1 MSFPI
6 PDLYYPMNICDTN
19 LNPTKQLVNWASGK
33 PVYDASLNSAYISTK
48 NYQCGLGSAEF
59 PKNEITGFGA
69 ATITSCV
76 NQTHGIAVS
85 QDQLKMIT
93 CNRISAIDQMSYA
106 TRTSITSTWST
117 FTQFGVTNRDV
128 WYYRCSLTADGKRG
142 VICSCSSLTN
152 VIGRVYFFTWTSTT
166 PSAPVLTL
174 DTINRYYRGVAIT
187 PDGSRLVA
195 CADTSVFFATWDANN
210 LNYTTFTQTIDTA
223 TYTTGTTFEGI
234 CISNTGDRIVYGD
247 SRIDQT
253 SSGWYISYW
262 NGTNYDQS
270 IMFRSVKETT
280 TLYRCAPRSA
290 CFSADASILFL
301 SYFND
306 LSGSIQYG
314 TYDSLLNT
322 YSNFKY
328 ISTTL
333 IPANLDVHGLCY
345 VDGITRGYLYA
356 SGAGT
361 ALMYTIPV
369 SYAYS
374 VVGTIGTVTTP
385 LVTIADFGCNSIA
398 VSQNQLR
405 MIISGNNGIYY
416 SSRANTD
423 VSWITPTKISTSI
436 TKMFVQGCITADGT
450 RGVAS
455 TKDGSQGGN
464 VYFFAWPISN
474 NPNPI
479 IDNTTSII
487 SNISGDYYAL
497 AMTPDGSRVVTA
509 ANNTIYLATWN
520 ETIVNY
526 SAFTPT
532 LESGVI
538 STGVRGLSISSD
550 GDRIVYGSS
559 ISTSSTNWYLAV
571 WNGTNYSAG
580 TVFNSKNKPTV
591 QVRSS
596 YFSTDASIL
605 YLSYALNVTGSIEY
619 GTYNPAS
626 KTYDNFTYIPT
637 SKIPASMDTHGL
649 CVVDSISGGSL
660 YAGTWGNGST
670 LAANTY
676 SLQLSYDC
684 SQNADVIKT
693 FGTATSPIS
702 SLPGSMTSYVGIAVS
717 QNQLR
722 MIFCGNP
729 NSLFS
734 SYRLDTNSQWTVSTN
749 HSTAGSGIYMMC
761 GLTDDGTRGV
771 ACNHTTGNVFCLK
784 WPLDSVAP
792 NSILPT
798 TDISRSYRGVAIT
811 PDGSRMV
818 ASTASKIYFATW
830 DVNTLNYSTFTVTP
844 QTSKSNNSD
853 LFGGISISSDGNR
866 IVYGEQQNSG
876 TNWYIAYWNG
886 ANYNAG
892 ITFNSGMSG
901 VPRASYFSADASILY
916 LSYTANLTGS
926 IQYGTYNKKTLLY
939 DNFKY
944 ISTTK
949 LPASLDTHG
958 LCVVDSIIGGSIYVA
973 TWGGTVAANTYCLP
987 FSYNTNYVALPAFKT
1002 GENGFTIATWF
1013 RSNNN
1018 QSLSRIFDF
1027 GSDTLTDSIHLYI
1040 DASGCLRYDQSNNEQ
1055 VILSSNP
1062 INDNTWHH
1070 IAITSAYAFPG
1081 FRASHVI
1088 IYLDGASVSETSE
1101 MFNYFDISC
1110 TSNYIGKSN
1119 WSINPPFYGNIDD
1132 FRFYKRVL
1140 TSAQITQLYTKDS
1153 TINHFVDCKNC
1164 TVYRISDYNTTLKVD
1179 VPWGLT
1185 TAMGTTTYYY
1195 WIDPYAASNA
1205 YMNRPNPIRFS
1216 YTYDNST
1223 NLTSAKLYVMA
1234 DDFAEIFI
1242 NNSYIYSFGGW
1253 TIADT
1258 SFSTVPLRSGSNTF
1272 QFNCINSGGP
1282 AMLAV
1287 YVTDSIGNVL
1297 FNTNYTTSG
1306 WTAIHTGFFTKNIP
1320 LTSYIRNNSSQTAST
1335 TSVASTKFM
1344 VGTNTPKDISNNKA
1358 ISGISP
1364 YSTLGYFTATNTDLA
1379 NIFYTNLK

>member
-19 LNPTKQLVNWASGK
+19 LNPTKQLVNWASGT

-48 NYQCGLGSAEF
+48 NYQCGVGSAEF

-93 CNRISAIDQMSYA
+93 CNRTNAIDDQMSYA

-117 FTQFGVTNRDV
+117 FTPFGDTNRDV

-187 PDGSRLVA
+187 PDGSKLVA

-210 LNYTTFTQTIDTA
+210 YTTFTQTIDTA
-223 TYTTGTTFEGI
+223 TYTIDAERCFMGI
-234 CISNTGDRIVYGD
+234 CISNTGDRIVYGETG
-247 SRIDQT
+247 SM
-253 SSGWYISYW
+253 SGHWHISYW

-270 IMFRSVKETT
+270 IVFKSSNPV
-280 TLYRCAPRSA
+280 TLNLPRSA

-301 SYFND
+301 SYYND
-306 LSGSIQYG
+306 MSGSIQYG

-333 IPANLDVHGLCY
+333 IPADLDLHGLCY

-356 SGAGT
+356 SGVGT

-369 SYAYS
+369 SFAYS
-374 VVGTIGTVTTP
+374 VVGTIGAVTKS
-385 LVTIADFGCNSIA
+385 LVTSVGLSYTGIS
-398 VSQNQLR
+398 VSKNQLR
-405 MIISGNNGIYY
+405 MILSSTKTTLQY
-416 SSRANTD
+416 SSR
-423 VSWITPTKISTSI
+423 ISTDLSWSTPAVFGTAETTIFFRCGI
-436 TKMFVQGCITADGT
+436 TLDGT
-450 RGVAS
+450 RGVGCS
-455 TKDGSQGGN
+455 R
-464 VYFFAWPISN
+464 
-474 NPNPI
+474 
-479 IDNTTSII
+479 
-487 SNISGDYYAL
+487 NISGGVHVFTWPIDSSTITIYKLSNSASRDYTGVAI
-497 AMTPDGSRVVTA
+497 TPDGSRIVASTPSD
-509 ANNTIYLATWN
+509 IYFAPWN
-520 ETIVNY
+520 GSSTSFTKTLQETITNIL
-526 SAFTPT
+526 F
-532 LESGVI
+532 SGI
-538 STGVRGLSISSD
+538 SISSD
-550 GDRIVYGSS
+550 GDRIVYGDINNNQSK
-559 ISTSSTNWYLAV
+559 NWYIAY

-580 TVFNSKNKPTV
+580 TNFYTNTAGTP
-591 QVRSS
+591 RSS
-596 YFSTDASIL
+596 YFSADASIL
-605 YLSYALNVTGSIEY
+605 YLSYVYNVSGSIEY
-619 GTYNPAS
+619 GTYNPAT
-626 KTYDNFTYIPT
+626 KTYDNFTYIPIN
-637 SKIPASMDTHGL
+637 KLPARLDAHGL

-660 YAGTWGNGST
+660 Y
-670 LAANTY
+670 
-676 SLQLSYDC
+676 
-684 SQNADVIKT
+684 
-693 FGTATSPIS
+693 
-702 SLPGSMTSYVGIAVS
+702 
-717 QNQLR
+717 
-722 MIFCGNP
+722 
-729 NSLFS
+729 
-734 SYRLDTNSQWTVSTN
+734 
-749 HSTAGSGIYMMC
+749 
-761 GLTDDGTRGV
+761 
-771 ACNHTTGNVFCLK
+771 
-784 WPLDSVAP
+784 
-792 NSILPT
+792 
-798 TDISRSYRGVAIT
+798 
-811 PDGSRMV
+811 
-818 ASTASKIYFATW
+818 
-830 DVNTLNYSTFTVTP
+830 
-844 QTSKSNNSD
+844 
-853 LFGGISISSDGNR
+853 
-866 IVYGEQQNSG
+866 
-876 TNWYIAYWNG
+876 
-886 ANYNAG
+886 
-892 ITFNSGMSG
+892 
-901 VPRASYFSADASILY
+901 
-916 LSYTANLTGS
+916 
-926 IQYGTYNKKTLLY
+926 
-939 DNFKY
+939 
-944 ISTTK
+944 
-949 LPASLDTHG
+949 
-958 LCVVDSIIGGSIYVA
+958 VA
-973 TWGGTVAANTYCLP
+973 TWGGTQISEGDTGFTAETYCLP
-987 FSYNTNYVALPAFKT
+987 LSYDGRPAYPVNSLTQNVTLPEFKP
-1002 GENGFTIATWF
+1002 GDNGFTVATWF
-1013 RSNNN
+1013 RSNYNS
-1018 QSLSRIFDF
+1018 QYARIFEF
-1027 GSDTLTDSIHLYI
+1027 QGSVSKKVISVFIKTKSDGTGYLTYFDNTDNEYNVDISSHL
-1040 DASGCLRYDQSNNEQ
+1040 
-1055 VILSSNP
+1055 

-1088 IYLDGASVSETSE
+1088 IYLDGVSVSETSE

-1153 TINHFVDCKNC
+1153 TINHFADCKNC

-1223 NLTSAKLYVMA
+1223 NLTSAKLFVMA

-1320 LTSYIRNNSSQTAST
+1320 LTSYINNNSSQTAST

-1344 VGTNTPKDISNNKA
+1344 VGTNTPVDISKNGA
-1358 ISGISP
+1358 IAGAISP